1 MIDKYAE
8 WEIRTPVSYWTDAF
22 EATALAGLG

>member
-1 MIDKYAE
+1 
-8 WEIRTPVSYWTDAF
+8 VSYWTVAF